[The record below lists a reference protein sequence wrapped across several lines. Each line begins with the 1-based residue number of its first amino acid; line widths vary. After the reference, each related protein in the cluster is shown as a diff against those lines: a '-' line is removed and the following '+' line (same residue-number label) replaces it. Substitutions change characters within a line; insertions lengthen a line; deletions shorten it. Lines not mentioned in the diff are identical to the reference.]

1 VVTLETQKGSA
12 YGAALLAPAGAYSS
26 VPEVCRAVIRET
38 DSVAPVEADA
48 DFYARAHRVY
58 QAFYLALKP
67 LYGEIGELGWV
78 CYSPALEG
86 GVVKVFE
93 VFLNGERL
101 CVAGIDGDGVLIA
114 YLSSARIKGSDD
126 LDLDVGGLVSTTREH
141 LKWARVGLNLGDE
154 VRVRILESVSADE
167 PEERKREEPERELE
181 RQRNYVREMA
191 KKLGWTLTEGPNSGR
206 SV

>member
-1 VVTLETQKGSA
+1 M
-12 YGAALLAPAGAYSS
+12 
-26 VPEVCRAVIRET
+26 R
-38 DSVAPVEADA
+38 
-48 DFYARAHRVY
+48 
-58 QAFYLALKP
+58 
-67 LYGEIGELGWV
+67 
-78 CYSPALEG
+78 
-86 GVVKVFE
+86 VFE

-101 CVAGIDGDGVLIA
+101 CVAGFDGDGVLIA

-191 KKLGWTLTEGPNSGR
+191 KKLGWTLTEGPNSGG
-206 SV
+206 SG